1 MLVLKFN
8 RIRYFVIL
16 YNMSLFYYCVCQA
29 FPNHR
34 DELDHYEAI
43 IVDLYNIYGERF
55 YEYQKL
61 FFLRSA
67 NALAVHKIKVNW
79 SVRDR
84 DLVQLIA

>member
-16 YNMSLFYYCVCQA
+16 YMSLVYYCVCQA

-55 YEYQKL
+55 YEYQNL
-61 FFLRSA
+61 FSLRSA

-79 SVRDR
+79 SMRDR